1 MTTLDP
7 QAIKKDFPILSRKIR
22 GQPLIYLD
30 NAATTQKPYQVIES
44 IVDYYQTYNSN
55 IHRSVHTLGQEA
67 TTRYEESRQTISQFI
82 NSPSP
87 DNLIFVRNDFCNQ
100 DVNFYSM
107 NFESFSLF
115 IF

>member
-7 QAIKKDFPILSRKIR
+7 QAIKKDFPILDRKIR

-30 NAATTQKPYQVIES
+30 NAATTQKPHQVIES

-67 TTRYEESRQTISQFI
+67 TTRYEESRQTIAQFI

-87 DNLIFVRNDFCNQ
+87 DNLIFVSATFKGKSENKIIAGNK
-100 DVNFYSM
+100 NLLIM
-107 NFESFSLF
+107 NS
-115 IF
+115 